1 MNVIEKANEEQK
13 NNMQE
18 QQPKI
23 PQSLQVHTTAAEE
36 YLRKQLEM
44 SFLNRQE
51 LRTEL
56 QKVLSGNQKLTEENQ
71 NLRQELSEVQ
81 RINRLLTSNNDAL
94 RSNNGLMQRKEQE
107 SLIAEVKDVRAR
119 NCKLE

>member
-1 MNVIEKANEEQK
+1 M
-13 NNMQE
+13 
-18 QQPKI
+18 
-23 PQSLQVHTTAAEE
+23 
-36 YLRKQLEM
+36 
-44 SFLNRQE
+44 NRQE

-94 RSNNGLMQRKEQE
+94 RSNNGLM
-107 SLIAEVKDVRAR
+107 
-119 NCKLE
+119 